1 MKKILVTGGLGLIGS
16 HFVKALAALNKYDIH
31 IVDNKE
37 YFFEKGR
44 HNYNYYLSLREK
56 DLAKLPINI
65 INVAIDDSEQIRS
78 IYKNTSP
85 DIVVHF
91 AGMPVAGVADY
102 YPEAAKKHIFDATF
116 NLLDAFTGKNPEQF
130 IYISSSMVYGNF
142 PKDERGKIIPPG
154 ETVPCYPTDIYGSL
168 KLCCENMV
176 KAFHLRKKLAYTIIR
191 PSAVYGFTD
200 CNFRVTEIFTANALL
215 GRPLLLDNG
224 GKHMLD
230 FSYAKDVADGI
241 ALCVENSKALNETFN
256 ISCGQ
261 GRSIYELSQ
270 IISKLVP
277 DTLIQRTE
285 SKPFRPNRGAMDI
298 TKAILKLG
306 YKPAYNLESGM
317 NEYVARVREHIANL
331 NYPEKY
337 Y

>member
-1 MKKILVTGGLGLIGS
+1 MKKVLVTGGLGLIGF

-37 YFFEKGR
+37 YFFEKGL

-56 DLAKLPINI
+56 ELSVLPVNI
-65 INVAIDDSEQIRS
+65 ITAAIDNRDQTRN
-78 IYKNTSP
+78 IYKSISP
-85 DIVVHF
+85 DFVIHF

-116 NLLDAFTGKNPEQF
+116 NLLDAFTEKNPEQF

-142 PKDERGKIIPPG
+142 PKDEKGKIIPPD
-154 ETVPCYPTDIYGSL
+154 ETAPCNPTDIYGSL

-176 KAFHLRKKLAYTIIR
+176 KAFHLRKKLTYTIIR

-200 CNFRVTEIFTANALL
+200 CNFRVTELFTANALL

-224 GKHMLD
+224 GKHLLD
-230 FSYAKDVADGI
+230 FSYAEDVAAGI
-241 ALCVENSKALNETFN
+241 IRCVENSKAHNETFN

-270 IISKLVP
+270 IISKLIP
-277 DTLIQRTE
+277 DTIIQNTE
-285 SKPFRPNRGAMDI
+285 SKPFRPNRGAMNI
-298 TKAILKLG
+298 TKAILWLG
-306 YKPAYNLESGM
+306 YKPAHNLEAGM
-317 NEYVARVREHIANL
+317 KLYVEKVKEHIANL
-331 NYPEKY
+331 DYPEKY